1 MGEVLAKVI
10 FVNRYFHPD
19 QSATSQMV
27 SSLAFG
33 LAELGWQVHAV
44 TSRQLYEDPNARL
57 GAKECFQQ
65 VWIHRIWTTRFGRA
79 RLFGRSID
87 YLSFYFSI
95 LVSLLRLARRGDIVI
110 ATTDPPLVSVMVWLA
125 AAAKGAI
132 QVNWMHDVFPEVA
145 RVLDVIPAGPGYRLL
160 LRLRNDSLR
169 NAAANVTVGHRMAA
183 HLKTQGVPAERTV
196 VIHNWADGKVIQPLS
211 QPFNPLRVEWQLQGK
226 FVVGYSGNLGRAH
239 EFKTIL
245 DAAQALRDHPDI
257 AFLFIGAGHQL
268 AMIEAEAQQRG
279 LNNVFIRPFQ
289 PARRLKQSLSVPDVH
304 LVSLQATLEGLVVP
318 SKFYGIAAVG
328 RPTIFVGEPSGEIPA
343 ILADADCGAVAPI
356 GDADALVHLITTLHR
371 SPAQCERWGGNA
383 RAAFVQRFDQPV
395 AIARWSKVIADAS
408 AAALSTDPQTARD
421 GIAAGPPVASGSAR
435 KTPSR

>member
-1 MGEVLAKVI
+1 
-10 FVNRYFHPD
+10 
-19 QSATSQMV
+19 MV

-44 TSRQLYEDPNARL
+44 ASRQLYEEPNAKL
-57 GAKECFQQ
+57 SAKECFRQ
-65 VWIHRIWTTRFGRA
+65 VWIHRLWTTRFGRG

-95 LVSLLRLARRGDIVI
+95 LIALLRLARRGDVII

-125 AAAKGAI
+125 AVAKGAI

-145 RVLDVIPAGPGYRLL
+145 QVLGVIPPGPGYRLL
-160 LRLRNDSLR
+160 LRLRNGSLR
-169 NAAANVTVGHRMAA
+169 NAAINVTVGHRMAA

-196 VIHNWADGKVIQPLS
+196 VIHNWADGRTVQPLPRS
-211 QPFNPLRVEWQLQGK
+211 FNPLRVEWRLQGK
-226 FVVGYSGNLGRAH
+226 FVIGYSGNLGRAH

-245 DAAQALRDHPDI
+245 DAAQVLRDRPDI

-268 AMIEAEAQQRG
+268 AMIEAEAQKRG
-279 LNNVFIRPFQ
+279 LTNISIRPFQ
-289 PARRLKQSLSVPDVH
+289 PTWRLKQSLSVPDVH
-304 LVSLQATLEGLVVP
+304 LVSLQAALEGLVVP

-328 RPTIFVGEPSGEIPA
+328 RPTIFVGDPSGEIPA
-343 ILADADCGAVAPI
+343 ILAEAGCGAIAPI
-356 GDADALVHLITTLHR
+356 GDADALARLILTLQR

-383 RAAFVQRFDQPV
+383 RAVFLQRFDQPV
-395 AIARWSKVIADAS
+395 AIARWSKVIADAA
-408 AAALSTDPQTARD
+408 AAALAVETQTARD
-421 GIAAGPPVASGSAR
+421 EMAAGAPVASGSAG